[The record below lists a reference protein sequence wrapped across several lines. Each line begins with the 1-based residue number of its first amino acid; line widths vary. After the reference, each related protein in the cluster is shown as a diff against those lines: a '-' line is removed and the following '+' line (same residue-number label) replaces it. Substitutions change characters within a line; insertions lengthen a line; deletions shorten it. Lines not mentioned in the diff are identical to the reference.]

1 MLLTYTYVFLA
12 FFFRRLFDSL
22 VIDPDPPA
30 KKTHQ
35 EETDAL
41 REEVKQV
48 LGDVGLTGFI
58 RKLVV
63 SINLISDIMIV
74 VGILLFKF
82 FPSFGIGCIVAG
94 CLVWITI
101 INARFDLS
109 PKEISYSNEEI
120 ADPTGIEFKDPK
132 PIEPAR
138 DAPSQR
144 LLEISWQVFGVW
156 LRRSIFEK
164 PNTKR
169 NHRRSKK
176 RIADLIL
183 THHLLMHRVRMS
195 PSRKYDRESD
205 FIERIKKRPTR
216 SQTRGPFS
224 NPANT
229 QLLIS
234 KKLPSAYHRNVI
246 NCKWI

>member
-132 PIEPAR
+132 PIEPAVASCAVCGELLVGQIVMCKR
-138 DAPSQR
+138 CETPHHKDCWKYLGKCSVYGCGGRYSRNQTRKEIIDA
-144 LLEISWQVFGVW
+144 
-156 LRRSIFEK
+156 
-164 PNTKR
+164 
-169 NHRRSKK
+169 
-176 RIADLIL
+176 
-183 THHLLMHRVRMS
+183 
-195 PSRKYDRESD
+195 RKNA
-205 FIERIKKRPTR
+205 
-216 SQTRGPFS
+216 SQT
-224 NPANT
+224 
-229 QLLIS
+229 
-234 KKLPSAYHRNVI
+234 
-246 NCKWI
+246 